1 MPGKC
6 AQSEINLTNV
16 KRRTE
21 LSDVKIFHNSTRLL
35 RLQFLLDK
43 TNLLETEL
51 SPYIP

>member
-1 MPGKC
+1 MQDKC
-6 AQSEINLTNV
+6 AQSEINLTNF

-21 LSDVKIFHNSTRLL
+21 LSDIKFFHNSTRLL